1 MKTETSCGALVFTQ
15 TQQGI
20 RYVIIQQTNGDWDFP
35 KGHMEPGETEVETA
49 RREIFEEVG
58 LQVTFLEGFREE
70 LCYPLLRKPG
80 YTKHCIYFLARY
92 QGQNVCRQESEVADV
107 RLMTFAEAMDIL
119 TFPASKELLQ
129 KAEAFLSRKRL

>member
-20 RYVIIQQTNGDWDFP
+20 HYVIIQQTNGDWGFP

-58 LQVTFLEGFREE
+58 LQVTFLEGYREE
-70 LCYPLLRKPG
+70 LCYPLPRKPC
-80 YTKHCIYFLARY
+80 YTKHCVYFLARY
-92 QGQNVCRQESEVADV
+92 QGQNVRCQEAEVSET
-107 RLMTFAEAMDIL
+107 RLLTFEEAMECL
-119 TFPASKELLQ
+119 TFPASRELLQ
-129 KAEAFLSRKRL
+129 KAEAFLNGNGI